1 MSINYLDK
9 TGLAYLWGKIKARFV
24 EKDGSKG
31 LSTNDYTTAEKTKL
45 SGIEAGANNYTLPA
59 ASSSVLGGVKV
70 GVANGVAPLNAY
82 GVIPGEYIPGG
93 GEEDRY
99 VVNVNVNTY
108 LVEPQAD
115 PDELKEIAEHNA
127 PELRLV
133 LNDSVY
139 FHASLLGKTMHVYMF
154 SVLNANHYVQYAVNT
169 ISGTISV
176 AADGHFATV
185 TEEE

>member
-1 MSINYLDK
+1 MSYHFLDDSGVE
-9 TGLAYLWGKIKARFV
+9 TLWTAIKAKFIDV
-24 EKDGSKG
+24 TKKG
-31 LSTNDYTTAEKTKL
+31 A
-45 SGIEAGANNYTLPA
+45 
-59 ASSSVLGGVKV
+59 
-70 GVANGVAPLNAY
+70 ANGVCPLNAY

-139 FHASLLGKTMHVYMF
+139 FRASLLGKTMHVYMF

-176 AADGHFATV
+176 VGDGHFATV

>member
-1 MSINYLDK
+1 MISYLDK
-9 TGLAYLWGKIKARFV
+9 TGLAYLWSKIKSAFV
-24 EKDGSKG
+24 AKETGKG
-31 LSTNDYTTAEKTKL
+31 LSTNDYTAAEKTKL
-45 SGIEAGANNYTLPA
+45 GALPA
-59 ASSSVLGGVKV
+59 AADILTDNDKGI
-70 GVANGVAPLNAY
+70 ANGVAPLNAY

-115 PDELKEIAEHNA
+115 PDELKEIAEHTA

-133 LNDSVY
+133 LTDSAY
-139 FHASLLGKTMHVYMF
+139 YRASFLGKAAHVYMF
-154 SVLNANHYVQYAVNT
+154 SVLYANHYVQYAVNT
-169 ISGTISV
+169 TSGTISV